1 MLGELNQINRKELI
15 QVLPI
20 DVLVNEEATCSPALT
35 GSLIKI
41 ADKCSIIANMIL
53 IPYLTA
59 VVPL

>member
-35 GSLIKI
+35 GSLIKHMNPHRN
-41 ADKCSIIANMIL
+41 AACPNKVL
-53 IPYLTA
+53 LK
-59 VVPL
+59 VKG